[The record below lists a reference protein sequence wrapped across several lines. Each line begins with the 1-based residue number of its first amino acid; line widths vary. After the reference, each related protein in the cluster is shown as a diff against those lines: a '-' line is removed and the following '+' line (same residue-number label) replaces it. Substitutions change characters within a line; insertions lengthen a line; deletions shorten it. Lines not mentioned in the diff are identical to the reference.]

1 MEKPDIPTEDKD
13 KNFRFP
19 YEIMKGP
26 AKRFTEAYGQRLEVP
41 KEFLYIT
48 YLTILGVVLA
58 RKVTISIEIKP
69 QPRLY
74 VLLLGQSAD
83 DRKSTAI
90 EKSCEFWRQA
100 LISNFGRTLPECW
113 GVGSAE
119 GLATFIK
126 KMCPEKSLLL
136 CYDEFKSFVSKS
148 QIKSSVLLPAINTL
162 FEKNRLENTV
172 KNGINI
178 ITDVHLS
185 FIAAS
190 TIDTYEATWSR
201 SFTDIGFNNRLFIV
215 PGTGERK
222 HSLPPM
228 VPLNEIEELIHD
240 VKDIFE
246 FVGDYREI
254 GFTETAREIYDSWY
268 MNRSTSVHAK
278 RLDGYALRFML
289 LMAVNQRSK
298 VIDDV
303 IVTDACELMDWQLTM
318 RETHDPI
325 DADNQF
331 AMMEQRIR
339 NVLRDRGPLTERELK
354 QYSNATRTGLW
365 IYTSAMQNLRKER
378 EVAINKSDRKWFLAK
393 RSDESDEKE

>member
-1 MEKPDIPTEDKD
+1 MEKPDIPAEDKD

-26 AKRFTEAYGQRLEVP
+26 ARRFTEAFGQRLEVP
-41 KEFLYIT
+41 KEFLYISF
-48 YLTILGVVLA
+48 LTVLGSVLP
-58 RKVTISIEIKP
+58 RRVTISIEIKP

-90 EKSCEFWRQA
+90 EKTCEFWRHA
-100 LISNFGRTLPECW
+100 MLTNFETALPECW

-119 GLATFIK
+119 GLATFIR
-126 KMCPEKSLLL
+126 KMCPDKSVLL
-136 CYDEFKSFVSKS
+136 CYDEFRTFLSKAK
-148 QIKSSVLLPAINTL
+148 IKSSVLLPCINTL
-162 FEKNRLENTV
+162 FEKNRLENSV
-172 KNGINI
+172 KNKIDI
-178 ITDVHLS
+178 IKDVHLS

-190 TIDTYEATWSR
+190 TIDTYEATWER
-201 SFTDIGFNNRLFIV
+201 SFTDIGLNNRLFIV
-215 PGTGERK
+215 PGTAERK
-222 HSLPPM
+222 HSLPPN
-228 VPLNEIEELIHD
+228 VPHEEIEALTRD
-240 VKDIFE
+240 VKEIFE
-246 FVGDYREI
+246 WIGEYREI
-254 GFTETAREIYDSWY
+254 DFTPAAREIFDSWY
-268 MNRSTSVHAK
+268 MSRSRSVHAK

-289 LMAVNQRSK
+289 LMAVNQRSDK
-298 VIDDV
+298 INDV
-303 IVTDACELMDWQLTM
+303 IVTDSCELMDWQLTM

-354 QYSNATRTGLW
+354 QYSSARRTGLW

-378 EVAINKSDRKWFLAK
+378 EVALSKSDRKWYLAK
-393 RSDESDEKE
+393 